1 MNTLSRTITGMIF
14 IVAGLVLIFLP
25 FILQKNVGLI
35 ALIYGLPVLV
45 IGIFILLNKAEDEIE
60 QIKSK
65 KKLKI
70 STRSNL
76 KNSNERRF
84 KK

>member
-1 MNTLSRTITGMIF
+1 MNIFSRTLTGAIMIF
-14 IVAGLVLIFLP
+14 AGLVLIVLP
-25 FILQKNVGLI
+25 FFLSEKSVFFTW
-35 ALIYGLPVLV
+35 IYGIPILV
-45 IGIFILLNKAEDEIE
+45 IGIFIFLNKAEDKIE

-70 STRSNL
+70 STPSNL

>member
-1 MNTLSRTITGMIF
+1 MNTISRLISGSIAVF
-14 IVAGLVLIFLP
+14 AGVVLIILP
-25 FILQKNVGLI
+25 FFLSEKSVFFTW
-35 ALIYGLPVLV
+35 IYGIPILI
-45 IGIFILLNKAEDEIE
+45 IGIFILFNKREDQIE

-70 STRSNL
+70 SAHSNL